1 MSRGGRIYNQLQVL
15 RACCLYLLIGKAYF
29 FFNTSGCCEED
40 PIFWNLIGSNNQEHK
55 NAKEKLFQEAISTM
69 RENQNLASKQTL
81 KVRTEDRCDS
91 NLTLEPREGQKQ
103 GEEAE
108 REVLEHNIS

>member
-1 MSRGGRIYNQLQVL
+1 MQKKS
-15 RACCLYLLIGKAYF
+15 F
-29 FFNTSGCCEED
+29 
-40 PIFWNLIGSNNQEHK
+40 
-55 NAKEKLFQEAISTM
+55 FQEAISTL
-69 RENQNLASKQTL
+69 REYQNLASKQTL
-81 KVRTEDRCDS
+81 KVRTKERCGS

>member
-1 MSRGGRIYNQLQVL
+1 MQKKS
-15 RACCLYLLIGKAYF
+15 F
-29 FFNTSGCCEED
+29 
-40 PIFWNLIGSNNQEHK
+40 
-55 NAKEKLFQEAISTM
+55 FQEAISTM

-81 KVRTEDRCDS
+81 KVRTEERCNS
-91 NLTLEPREGQKQ
+91 NLTLEPRERQKQ